1 MLAESEPPSR
11 GKRSRAGNAMDRARS
26 GVIAGALRSIAR
38 DGVRRTSM
46 ADVADLGGVARATL
60 YNHFRTKDDVLLAVV
75 EAEAQRL
82 ADVGLALAPRGLE
95 AALAAVCDELAG
107 HQALRKVVAEE
118 PALVA
123 EIARVGQT
131 PTWNHVR
138 QQVASV
144 LAATE
149 HAVDKGTVDVVLR
162 WLVVEALSPSAP
174 ELRRQSLIVL
184 VDGLPRA
191 AAIFVVGE
199 PVGQAFDDAA
209 YGR

>member
-1 MLAESEPPSR
+1 
-11 GKRSRAGNAMDRARS
+11 MDRARS

-75 EAEAQRL
+75 EAEAHRL

-95 AALAAVCDELAG
+95 AALGAVCDELAV
-107 HQALRKVVAEE
+107 HPALRKVLLEE
-118 PALVA
+118 PALAV

-131 PTWNHVR
+131 PTWTYIR
-138 QQVASV
+138 QQVAAV
-144 LAATE
+144 LAASE
-149 HAVDKGTVDVVLR
+149 YASNEGAVDVVLR
-162 WLVVEALSPSAP
+162 WLLVEALAPSGP
-174 ELRRQSLIVL
+174 ELRRHSLSVL

-191 AAIFVVGE
+191 SAFFAVDE
-199 PVGQAFDDAA
+199 PVGQGFENVA

>member
-1 MLAESEPPSR
+1 
-11 GKRSRAGNAMDRARS
+11 
-26 GVIAGALRSIAR
+26 
-38 DGVRRTSM
+38 M

-82 ADVGLALAPRGLE
+82 ADVALALPPRGLE

-118 PALVA
+118 PALA
-123 EIARVGQT
+123 LEIARVGQT

-138 QQVASV
+138 QQVAGV

>member
-1 MLAESEPPSR
+1 M
-11 GKRSRAGNAMDRARS
+11 
-26 GVIAGALRSIAR
+26 
-38 DGVRRTSM
+38 
-46 ADVADLGGVARATL
+46 
-60 YNHFRTKDDVLLAVV
+60 
-75 EAEAQRL
+75 
-82 ADVGLALAPRGLE
+82 
-95 AALAAVCDELAG
+95 
-107 HQALRKVVAEE
+107 AEE
-118 PALVA
+118 PALA
-123 EIARVGQT
+123 LEIARVGQT